1 MEIKVD
7 RGFGFLL
14 ALAVL
19 GAAPVAV
26 AARPD
31 VFEEMVPM
39 RDGVKLYT
47 YGTRPAAGEKRPIV
61 IVRTPYVPERAI
73 DRAAFAREQ
82 EEAYRRGY
90 VYVKQHCRGC
100 GMSEGD
106 WIPYES
112 EREDGLA
119 LLEWVRKRPWY
130 GGEIFLDGNSYVASV
145 HWAYLDTN
153 PPDVKG
159 AALGVQ
165 EVDRYN
171 VVYRHGFFKIG
182 LHGGWFLKGYKK
194 KSAALPRNRSVS
206 LADFPLLDFSR
217 RYWNESVPAFD
228 NVLAHPC
235 ADDPFWRSSAPGSG
249 AAYRQALL
257 KSTMPILLRT
267 GFYDIY
273 TEGICGMWRETPPAR
288 RANCALLINAYDH
301 GGRLAKNMKGT
312 CGEFPGGA
320 RADAG
325 VSPLDWFDFCRSGR
339 PCTNAAPGR
348 TRYFALWENRWIE
361 TESLQDGPRRVD
373 LPLGKGV
380 RTWTYDPKRPLP
392 DFPGSG
398 GICFGGMQRQPPP
411 DFRDDVVSFLLP
423 PVEARLDVRGRM
435 QAHLTVTSDCEDTC
449 FYIRVSVRKEDGA
462 WYLLRDDITS
472 LCADGAAFVPGSER
486 QLSFRFADHAFRLE
500 KGDMLRVDVAS
511 GSSQFAPHGN
521 VKGLQSAVREPKV
534 AHNVLRA
541 DASVLTLFAREPAA
555 LAREKR

>member
-194 KSAALPRNRSVS
+194 KECRA
-206 LADFPLLDFSR
+206 
-217 RYWNESVPAFD
+217 PA
-228 NVLAHPC
+228 
-235 ADDPFWRSSAPGSG
+235 
-249 AAYRQALL
+249 
-257 KSTMPILLRT
+257 
-267 GFYDIY
+267 
-273 TEGICGMWRETPPAR
+273 
-288 RANCALLINAYDH
+288 
-301 GGRLAKNMKGT
+301 
-312 CGEFPGGA
+312 
-320 RADAG
+320 
-325 VSPLDWFDFCRSGR
+325 
-339 PCTNAAPGR
+339 
-348 TRYFALWENRWIE
+348 
-361 TESLQDGPRRVD
+361 
-373 LPLGKGV
+373 
-380 RTWTYDPKRPLP
+380 
-392 DFPGSG
+392 
-398 GICFGGMQRQPPP
+398 
-411 DFRDDVVSFLLP
+411 
-423 PVEARLDVRGRM
+423 
-435 QAHLTVTSDCEDTC
+435 
-449 FYIRVSVRKEDGA
+449 
-462 WYLLRDDITS
+462 
-472 LCADGAAFVPGSER
+472 
-486 QLSFRFADHAFRLE
+486 
-500 KGDMLRVDVAS
+500 
-511 GSSQFAPHGN
+511 
-521 VKGLQSAVREPKV
+521 
-534 AHNVLRA
+534 
-541 DASVLTLFAREPAA
+541 
-555 LAREKR
+555 